1 MKSRIEQNHEQHPDY
16 ALILPAAQRMR
27 RYRKHRREGQR
38 SVRILLGE
46 TDIDAAA
53 SPPRMIG
60 ISAGRWKRGT
70 VRPRGDHCL
79 GEPSRAGAE
88 DTTAPVGDS

>member
-1 MKSRIEQNHEQHPDY
+1 MAVHGLGFGEPAVTTFIGSIDQAKGPVHQANGKPCRPTRARLHY
-16 ALILPAAQRMR
+16 APKIF
-27 RYRKHRREGQR
+27 
-38 SVRILLGE
+38 
-46 TDIDAAA
+46 
-53 SPPRMIG
+53 SP
-60 ISAGRWKRGT
+60 GRWERGT